1 LGPRRTETRAV
12 SVAAQNHQR
21 TLGRRRCYVL
31 PVVAVLATGVGQFA
45 ATTGVV
51 AQSLADTRALAELG
65 VADAQYNLAIRYGR
79 GEDVPQDWPE
89 SARWLQIAADQNHA
103 PAQSALGLLYREA
116 LGVMPD
122 DTVAV
127 EWFRRGAEQG
137 DANGQFLLASM
148 YANGQGVLQDNAEA
162 FMWLQLAAD
171 QSRGQLRERYV
182 KSRDEV
188 AAQMTEEQIAEAQRR
203 AGSWIPTPER

>member
-1 LGPRRTETRAV
+1 M
-12 SVAAQNHQR
+12 SVAVPSHR
-21 TLGRRRCYVL
+21 DTRGRRQWAVL
-31 PVVAVLATGVGQFA
+31 PVVAVLATGASQLSVTAEVG
-45 ATTGVV
+45 V
-51 AQSLADTRALAELG
+51 QSLEDTRALAELG

-89 SARWLQIAADQNHA
+89 SARWLQLAADQGHA

-148 YANGQGVLQDNAEA
+148 YANGQGILQDNVEA
-162 FMWLQLAAD
+162 FMWLQLATD
-171 QSRGQLRERYV
+171 QSRGELRERYV
-182 KSRDEV
+182 ASRDEV
-188 AAQMTEEQIAEAQRR
+188 AAQMTEEETTEAQRR
-203 AGSWIPTPER
+203 ARAWTPTPER